1 MTYPDWHNVAV
12 VTGAGRGVGEAIA
25 AKLAKDFRVL
35 VTDLD
40 KDRAEKVAAK
50 LKENGT
56 DAIAAKLDVSKKK
69 DFADALR
76 VATERWGG
84 AGVLVNNASV
94 TKTTP
99 IYEISNDE
107 FLDVLGLNVGSV
119 FVGCQVFGG
128 AFKSQNY
135 GRIINLS
142 SLAGQNGGA
151 ATGAHY
157 AASKGAII
165 TLTKV
170 FARDLAAH
178 GVTVNAISPGPLDVE
193 LLTEILTPE
202 SIQGLK
208 TMIPVGHLG
217 DPSFIGELVCLLASP
232 SAASM
237 TGSTLDANGGLYVR

>member
-1 MTYPDWHNVAV
+1 MYPDWHNVTV
-12 VTGAGRGVGEAIA
+12 VTGAGRGVGLAITT
-25 AKLAKDFRVL
+25 KLAKAHRVL
-35 VTDLD
+35 VTDLNA
-40 KDRAEKVAAK
+40 DRAATVADDLARGGADV
-50 LKENGT
+50 LS
-56 DAIAAKLDVSKKK
+56 AKLDVAKKE
-69 DFADALR
+69 DFLSALDL
-76 VATERWGG
+76 ATEKWGG
-84 AGVLVNNASV
+84 VGVLVNNASV

-99 IYEISNDE
+99 IYEISDDE
-107 FLDVLGLNVGSV
+107 FREVLGLNAGGV
-119 FVGCQVFGG
+119 FAGCQIFGP
-128 AFKSQNY
+128 AFKEQRY
-135 GRIINLS
+135 GRVINLS

-193 LLTEILTPE
+193 LLPEILTPE
-202 SIQGLK
+202 IIDGLK
-208 TMIPVGHLG
+208 KMIPVGHLG

-237 TGSTLDANGGLYVR
+237 TGATLDANGGLYVR

>member
-1 MTYPDWHNVAV
+1 MYPDWHNVTV
-12 VTGAGRGVGEAIA
+12 VTGAGRGVGSAIA
-25 AKLAKDFRVL
+25 TKLAKAHRVL
-35 VTDLD
+35 VTDLNA
-40 KDRAEKVAAK
+40 DRAATVADDLARGGADVLSAK
-50 LKENGT
+50 LNVAKKE
-56 DAIAAKLDVSKKK
+56 DFLSALD
-69 DFADALR
+69 L
-76 VATERWGG
+76 ATEKWGG
-84 AGVLVNNASV
+84 VGVLVNNASV

-107 FLDVLGLNVGSV
+107 FREVLGLNAGGV
-119 FVGCQVFGG
+119 FAGCQVFGS
-128 AFKSQNY
+128 AFKEQRY

-178 GVTVNAISPGPLDVE
+178 GVTVNAISPGPLEVE
-193 LLTEILTPE
+193 LLPEILTPE
-202 SIQGLK
+202 IIDGLK
-208 TMIPVGHLG
+208 KMIPVGHLG

-237 TGSTLDANGGLYVR
+237 TGATLDANGGLYVR